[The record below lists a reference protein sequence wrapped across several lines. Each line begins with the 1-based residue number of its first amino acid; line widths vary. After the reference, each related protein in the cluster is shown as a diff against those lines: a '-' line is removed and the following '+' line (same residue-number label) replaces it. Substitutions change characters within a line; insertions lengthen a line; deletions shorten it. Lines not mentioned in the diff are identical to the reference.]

1 MVRNLGSNLRGR
13 LRNTDLPVSKC
24 LFPLFEAVVN
34 SIYAIDDRIASV
46 DSFASTEGKIRVTL
60 NRSSDSDLF
69 GGKAELSTIT
79 IEDNGIGFDD
89 NNYNS
94 FCELDSMYRA
104 NRGCKGIGRLLWLKC
119 FASVEIESFYKSTD
133 GTIKNRHFVFTPDG
147 IADLPETNTDE
158 KCIGTKVILKGPMN
172 AYKKAISKYGQE
184 TIAKSLFEHCLWF
197 FLREGSC
204 PDIKIIDGCDV
215 TNLSEIY
222 DSYLSIVR

>member
-1 MVRNLGSNLRGR
+1 MRMVRNLGSNLRGR

-34 SIYAIDDRIASV
+34 SIYAIDDRIASL

-94 FCELDSMYRA
+94 FCELDSMYRV

-119 FASVEIESFYKSTD
+119 FACVEIESFYKSVD
-133 GTIKNRHFVFTPDG
+133 GTIKNRHFAFTPDG
-147 IADLPETNTDE
+147 ITDLPETSTEE
-158 KCIGTKVILKGPMN
+158 KCIGTKVILKDPMN
-172 AYKKAISKYGQE
+172 AYKK
-184 TIAKSLFEHCLWF
+184 TINASS
-197 FLREGSC
+197 G
-204 PDIKIIDGCDV
+204 
-215 TNLSEIY
+215 
-222 DSYLSIVR
+222 

>member
-104 NRGCKGIGRLLWLKC
+104 NRGCKGIG
-119 FASVEIESFYKSTD
+119 
-133 GTIKNRHFVFTPDG
+133 
-147 IADLPETNTDE
+147 
-158 KCIGTKVILKGPMN
+158 
-172 AYKKAISKYGQE
+172 
-184 TIAKSLFEHCLWF
+184 
-197 FLREGSC
+197 
-204 PDIKIIDGCDV
+204 
-215 TNLSEIY
+215 
-222 DSYLSIVR
+222 

>member
-1 MVRNLGSNLRGR
+1 MEPYCHRGWMLTNMVRNLESNLRGR

-34 SIYAIDDRIASV
+34 SIYAIDDRIASI

-94 FCELDSMYRA
+94 F
-104 NRGCKGIGRLLWLKC
+104 
-119 FASVEIESFYKSTD
+119 ASWTQCTVQTE
-133 GTIKNRHFVFTPDG
+133 
-147 IADLPETNTDE
+147 A
-158 KCIGTKVILKGPMN
+158 
-172 AYKKAISKYGQE
+172 
-184 TIAKSLFEHCLWF
+184 
-197 FLREGSC
+197 
-204 PDIKIIDGCDV
+204 
-215 TNLSEIY
+215 
-222 DSYLSIVR
+222 VRV

>member
-1 MVRNLGSNLRGR
+1 MRMVRNLGSNLRGR

-34 SIYAIDDRIASV
+34 SIYAIDDRIASL

-94 FCELDSMYRA
+94 FCELDSMYRV

-119 FASVEIESFYKSTD
+119 FACVEIESFYKSVD
-133 GTIKNRHFVFTPDG
+133 GTIKNRHFAFTPDG
-147 IADLPETNTDE
+147 ITDLPETSTEE
-158 KCIGTKVILKGPMN
+158 KCIGTKVILKDPMN
-172 AYKKAISKYGQE
+172 AYKKQLVSMDRK
-184 TIAKSLFEHCLWF
+184 L
-197 FLREGSC
+197 
-204 PDIKIIDGCDV
+204 
-215 TNLSEIY
+215 
-222 DSYLSIVR
+222 

>member
-1 MVRNLGSNLRGR
+1 MLTNMVRNLESNLRGR

-34 SIYAIDDRIASV
+34 SIYAIDDRIASI

-94 FCELDSMYRA
+94 FCELDSMYRS

-119 FASVEIESFYKSTD
+119 FACVEIESFYKSVD
-133 GTIKNRHFVFTPDG
+133 GN
-147 IADLPETNTDE
+147 
-158 KCIGTKVILKGPMN
+158 
-172 AYKKAISKYGQE
+172 
-184 TIAKSLFEHCLWF
+184 
-197 FLREGSC
+197 
-204 PDIKIIDGCDV
+204 IKIGILHLLQMVLLICLKQAQKKSV
-215 TNLSEIY
+215 LVQRLFSKIP
-222 DSYLSIVR
+222 